1 MRRSKTFI
9 AISLLFS
16 LSVKALCQEEGFEMT
31 FTTQGLGLANF
42 PRTFYPIITIN
53 EDKLSYTIEEGTYT
67 LPFRQTSKDS
77 IWQLVKDIKDTAIYR
92 VNPCVMD
99 GAVNQ
104 IRVRDRSFN
113 LSYSLANT
121 IDPVSL
127 VIVNILNTYLPAS
140 GRIPPLPKDL
150 LNEKE
155 CREYL
160 KKKQSAH
167 T

>member
-1 MRRSKTFI
+1 
-9 AISLLFS
+9 
-16 LSVKALCQEEGFEMT
+16 MT
-31 FTTQGLGLANF
+31 FTTQGRGMPNLS
-42 PRTFYPIITIN
+42 RTFYPIITVN
-53 EDKLSYTIEEGTYT
+53 GDKLSYTIEEGTYT
-67 LPFRQTSKDS
+67 LPFRRTSKDS

-104 IRVRDRSFN
+104 IRIRNRSFQ

-121 IDPVSL
+121 IDAVSS
-127 VIVNILNTYLPAS
+127 VVVNILNTYLPAS

-160 KKKQSAH
+160 KKKQGAH